1 MKRFDCLKALAAAAG
16 DDDLVVT
23 NLGNTMHEW
32 LTLRPSRANLYNM
45 NLGQCTPVALGL
57 ALALPHRRVI
67 ALDGDGNLLLNLVS
81 LADVSHRK
89 PANLRI
95 FVFDNEAYESPGGM
109 PSATAHGVDLVQIA
123 KGCGIERS
131 FPATTIEEFQQ
142 RVQLLDQSGLLFV
155 NAKIEMGSIE
165 RPPYNTIDFKYNK
178 YQFATTSRR
187 RKKSRCCACARARPL
202 RRSNSICSRSI

>member
-1 MKRFDCLKALAAAAG
+1 MKRFDCLKALAVAVR

-32 LTLRPSRANLYNM
+32 LTLRPSRANLYHM
-45 NLGQCTPVALGL
+45 TLGQCTPVALGL

-89 PANLRI
+89 PSNLKI

-131 FPATTIEEFQQ
+131 FGAATVEEFKQ
-142 RVQLLDQSGLLFV
+142 RVELLDQGLLFV

-165 RPPYNTIDFKYNK
+165 RPPYNAIDFKFNK
-178 YQFATTSRR
+178 YQFATYIEETE
-187 RKKSRCCACARARPL
+187 KKPVL
-202 RRSNSICSRSI
+202 RLRSRSPFTEK

>member
-1 MKRFDCLKALAAAAG
+1 MKRFECLKALAAAVR

-32 LTLRPSRANLYNM
+32 LSLRPSRANLYNM

-89 PANLRI
+89 PANLKI

-131 FPATTIEEFQQ
+131 FPATSFEEF
-142 RVQLLDQSGLLFV
+142 RDCVGLIDPSGLLFV

-165 RPPYNTIDFKYNK
+165 RPPYGSIDFKFNK
-178 YQFATTSRR
+178 YQFATYIEETE
-187 RKKSRCCACARARPL
+187 KKPVL
-202 RRSNSICSRSI
+202 RLRSRSPFTGK

>member
-1 MKRFDCLKALAAAAG
+1 LKALAAAVR

-89 PANLRI
+89 PSNLKI

-131 FPATTIEEFQQ
+131 FGAATVEEFKQ
-142 RVQLLDQSGLLFV
+142 RVGLLDQGLLFV

-165 RPPYNTIDFKYNK
+165 RPPYNAIDFKFNK
-178 YQFATTSRR
+178 YQFATYIEETE
-187 RKKSRCCACARARPL
+187 KKPVL
-202 RRSNSICSRSI
+202 RLRSRSPFTEK

>member
-1 MKRFDCLKALAAAAG
+1 MKRFDCLKALAAATR

-57 ALALPHRRVI
+57 ALALPQRRVI

-81 LADVSHRK
+81 LADVCYRK
-89 PANLRI
+89 PSNLRI
-95 FVFDNEAYESPGGM
+95 FVFDNQAYESPGGM

-131 FPATTIEEFQQ
+131 FPATTIEEFKQ
-142 RVQLLDQSGLLFV
+142 RVQLLDQNGLLFV

-165 RPPYNTIDFKYNK
+165 RPPYGTIDFKFNK
-178 YQFATTSRR
+178 YQFATYIEETE
-187 RKKSRCCACARARPL
+187 KKPVL
-202 RRSNSICSRSI
+202 RLRSRSPFTEK

>member
-1 MKRFDCLKALAAAAG
+1 MKRFDCLKALAAAVR

-57 ALALPHRRVI
+57 GAGFAAPARHCARRRRQFV
-67 ALDGDGNLLLNLVS
+67 LNLVS

-89 PANLRI
+89 PANLKI

-131 FPATTIEEFQQ
+131 FPATNLEEFQ
-142 RVQLLDQSGLLFV
+142 R
-155 NAKIEMGSIE
+155 
-165 RPPYNTIDFKYNK
+165 
-178 YQFATTSRR
+178 
-187 RKKSRCCACARARPL
+187 L
-202 RRSNSICSRSI
+202 RGN

>member
-1 MKRFDCLKALAAAAG
+1 MKRFDCLQALAATVRE
-16 DDDLVVT
+16 DDLVVT

-57 ALALPHRRVI
+57 ALALPQRRVI
-67 ALDGDGNLLLNLVS
+67 ALDGDGNLLMNLVS
-81 LADVSHRK
+81 LADVCYRK
-89 PANLRI
+89 PADLRI
-95 FVFDNEAYESPGGM
+95 FVFDNQAYESPGGM

-142 RVQLLDQSGLLFV
+142 RVRLIDQSGLLFV

-165 RPPYNTIDFKYNK
+165 RPPYNTIDFKFNK
-178 YQFATTSRR
+178 YQFATYIEETE
-187 RKKSRCCACARARPL
+187 KKPVL
-202 RRSNSICSRSI
+202 RLRSRSPFTGK

>member
-1 MKRFDCLKALAAAAG
+1 MKRFECLKALAAAVR

-32 LTLRPSRANLYNM
+32 LSLRPSRANLYNM

-89 PANLRI
+89 PANLKI

-131 FPATTIEEFQQ
+131 FPATSAEEFKDC
-142 RVQLLDQSGLLFV
+142 VGLIDPSGLLFV

-165 RPPYNTIDFKYNK
+165 RPPYGSIDFKFNK
-178 YQFATTSRR
+178 YRFATYIEETE
-187 RKKSRCCACARARPL
+187 KKPVL
-202 RRSNSICSRSI
+202 RLRSRSPFTGK

>member
-1 MKRFDCLKALAAAAG
+1 MKRFDCLKALAAATR

-57 ALALPHRRVI
+57 ALALPQRRVI

-81 LADVSHRK
+81 LADVCHRK
-89 PANLRI
+89 PANLKI
-95 FVFDNEAYESPGGM
+95 FVFDNQAYESPGGM

-131 FPATTIEEFQQ
+131 FPATTLEEFKQ
-142 RVQLLDQSGLLFV
+142 RVELLDRSGLLFV

-165 RPPYNTIDFKYNK
+165 RPPYNTIDFKFNK
-178 YQFATTSRR
+178 YQFATYIEETE
-187 RKKSRCCACARARPL
+187 KKPVL
-202 RRSNSICSRSI
+202 RLRSRSPFTEK